1 MAGNNPYAAPKANL
15 ATPDSGEIDTTSP
28 FSPKGRFAR
37 STYLAYSFGTMFVMW
52 LLIVAVAGTGFART
66 DASDMGTGT
75 TVITVVAYL
84 AILVVS
90 TIFGIRRLHDLN
102 WSGWWMVAMYV
113 PIVNIVLAVP
123 VMFFRGT
130 AGSNHMARRARRER
144 CIWCWRGCWASY
156 RSPGSWRPS
165 RFRRMWTTPSARRR
179 KRCRSRP
186 LSNSRR
192 TRAPER
198 LSRDARYHAGDRNP
212 RGC

>member
-84 AILVVS
+84 AIIVVS
-90 TIFGIRRLHDLN
+90 TIFGIRRLHDLS

-123 VMFFRGT
+123 VLFFRGT
-130 AGSNHMARRARRER
+130 AGPNQYGPPRPPRTLHLVLAWLLGFIPVAGILAAIAIPAYVDYTKRAKANALPQPPAIEQ
-144 CIWCWRGCWASY
+144 
-156 RSPGSWRPS
+156 PQ
-165 RFRRMWTTPSARRR
+165 
-179 KRCRSRP
+179 
-186 LSNSRR
+186 
-192 TRAPER
+192 
-198 LSRDARYHAGDRNP
+198 DARP
-212 RGC
+212 